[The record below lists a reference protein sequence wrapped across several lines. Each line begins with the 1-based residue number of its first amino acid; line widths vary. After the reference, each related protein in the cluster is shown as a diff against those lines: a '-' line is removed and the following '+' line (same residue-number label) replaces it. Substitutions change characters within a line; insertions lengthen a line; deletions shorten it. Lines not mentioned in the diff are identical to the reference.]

1 MSRSGGFVPER
12 VLEELARR
20 VNAEPLYRAL
30 AELARVRGVDVH
42 VVGGTV
48 RDALL
53 GRDWHDL
60 DVALD
65 SAQVEPLAYAL
76 AERTGATLVPLD
88 DRLPTVRVV
97 SDDASGR
104 REVDLSGLRG
114 ADLRAD
120 LFARDLTVNA
130 LAVSL
135 SALAAGQPVAIVD
148 PTGGLVDLTNRVLRL
163 PSPQV
168 LDDDPLRALRA
179 HRFAATLEMT
189 LAPETRAAIH
199 ARAATLAS
207 AAAER
212 ITSELLALA
221 GAPGAGAAFTR
232 LWEDGLLAVIV
243 PEVRAMAGVTQNTFH
258 HLDVLEHTLAACREL
273 DEIRAKPAQF
283 YGDHGCAVGA
293 YLESGDRGALVALA
307 TLLHDVAKPA
317 TRFVD
322 AKGVHFHRH
331 ESLGAEMTGTIAERL
346 RLSNAQR
353 DLLVGWVAQH
363 LALKDLIG
371 LHREQRLPER
381 TVRRFLRR
389 AGDDLIGLL
398 CVVLADTRATCG
410 PDFPV
415 DGERLLLEVSRDL
428 LARDAARRADPHAN
442 EPLLRGRDLIET
454 FGLAPGP
461 AMGRILAAV
470 EDARVDGEIADR
482 EQALAWV
489 RRWLETES
497 ASPRG

>member
-1 MSRSGGFVPER
+1 MSWSGGFVPER
-12 VLEELARR
+12 ALEQLARR
-20 VNAEPLYRAL
+20 VNAEPLYRSL
-30 AELARVRGVDVH
+30 ADLARVRGVDVH

-65 SAQVEPLAYAL
+65 AAHVEPLAHAL
-76 AERTGATLVPLD
+76 AERTGATRVSLD

-97 SDDASGR
+97 ADDASGR

-120 LFARDLTVNA
+120 LVARDLTVNA

-135 SALAAGQPVAIVD
+135 APLAAGERVSIVD
-148 PTGGLVDLTNRVLRL
+148 PTGGLADLKARALRL
-163 PSPQV
+163 PSPDV
-168 LDDDPLRALRA
+168 LDEDPLRVLRA
-179 HRFAATLEMT
+179 HRFAATLDMA
-189 LAPETRAAIH
+189 LVPETRAAIR
-199 ARAATLAS
+199 ARAASLMS
-207 AAAER
+207 VAAER
-212 ITSELLALA
+212 ITTELLALA
-221 GAPGAGAAFTR
+221 GAPRAGAALTR
-232 LWEDGLLAVIV
+232 LWEDGLLTVVV
-243 PEVRAMAGVTQNTFH
+243 PEIGAMAGVTQNTFH

-273 DEIRAKPAQF
+273 DVIRATPTQF
-283 YGDHGCAVGA
+283 YGEHGGAVGA
-293 YLESGDRGALVALA
+293 YLASGDRGALVAFA

-331 ESLGAEMTGTIAERL
+331 ESLGAEMTGAIAERL

-371 LHREQRLPER
+371 LHREQRLAER

-389 AGDDLIGLL
+389 VGDDLIGLL
-398 CVVLADTRATCG
+398 CVVLADTRATRG

-415 DGERLLLEVSRDL
+415 DGERLLLEVSREL
-428 LARDAARRADPHAN
+428 LARDAARRADPLAN
-442 EPLLRGRDLIET
+442 APLLRGRDLIEV

-461 AMGRILAAV
+461 ALGRVLAAV

-482 EQALAWV
+482 EQALAWA

-497 ASPRG
+497 ASPTG